1 MFMSKTTQKWLTRVT
16 SLFAKLSWAPPL
28 VARLVTGFLFFDSG
42 WDKLQNLQKFTSN
55 LTKLGIPS
63 PELMA
68 PFVASMEFACGGL
81 LIVGFLSRFAALSM
95 LFNMIV
101 AIVTAR
107 LKDVS
112 TLGDFLYLPEVE
124 LVALLFWL
132 TVQGAGRVSIDFHVR
147 RRFDQ
152 KFKKSDPSAGQ
163 RLVA

>member
-1 MFMSKTTQKWLTRVT
+1 MFKAAQKWTARVT
-16 SLFAKLSWAPPL
+16 SFFAKLSWAPPL
-28 VARLVTGFLFFDSG
+28 LARLVAGFLFFDSG
-42 WDKLQNLQKFTSN
+42 WGKLHNLQKFTADFAG
-55 LTKLGIPS
+55 LGIPS

-81 LIVGFLSRFAALSM
+81 LIVGLLSRFAALSM

-132 TVQGAGRVSIDFHVR
+132 TVQGAGRVSIDFYVR
-147 RRFDQ
+147 RRFEKTAPSPDQ
-152 KFKKSDPSAGQ
+152 RIA
-163 RLVA
+163 A